1 MHAGDTLERMP
12 LDGSSALNA
21 LHEGIVGQIRL
32 GCVAPLRFTA
42 GQRFANILLAAPKR
56 DVPLLRRLT
65 TTT

>member
-21 LHEGIVGQIRL
+21 LHDGIAGRIRL
-32 GCVAPLRFTA
+32 GCVAPLSFTE
-42 GQRFANILLAAPKR
+42 GERFADILPTALKR
-56 DVPLLRRLT
+56 GVPLLRRLT